1 MSFTWQRDQ
10 VRLLSEP
17 TSQLILKEEDPG
29 LPGESNITTKVIK
42 IGNGGTR
49 QFTISGRYH

>member
-10 VRLLSEP
+10 VRLLRES

-29 LPGESNITTKVIK
+29 LPGQSNITTKVIK